1 MSLHYTCLTLFP
13 SNASSKWNYRK
24 ETHHMGERGGDP
36 ALARHEDAIQDIL
49 SNGALRVPALTR
61 VFNDHGAYF
70 FIDMFILVQ
79 LIRFVLLIGL
89 LLFDL
94 Y

>member
-1 MSLHYTCLTLFP
+1 
-13 SNASSKWNYRK
+13 
-24 ETHHMGERGGDP
+24 MGERGGDP

-70 FIDMFILVQ
+70 FIVNMFILVQ
-79 LIRFVLLIGL
+79 RNRFVLLIGL